1 MANLSDASGG
11 ATIYAKTP
19 EQIKKV
25 FEVLKETMEGGD
37 YGAWF
42 TNEVPDISPSDENLY
57 EGSVGFSGTGRWT
70 FQNTLSEL
78 PEKFGYK
85 FKNQPQEIEEFTW
98 WIDFNYI
105 DLETGC
111 EVFYQSVDEIYHT
124 AGDSIEKCTFTQM
137 DMENIHLSLF
147 NMCANGWDLID
158 ALEILLPY
166 MYEDEFQERDAELL
180 EELLDDVR
188 RNHLHYSTVQECL
201 KWLYKGLKKDDEIL
215 KALYAYWQQEGF
227 YHSFFGHGASDIDD
241 VLNSNL
247 DKDKLDQSI
256 HNSSCDLVSET
267 LGGIYEDYSEDY
279 LHLPYRDLNDLLEEA
294 GYPTLKY
301 SEFESINQRKYW
313 KGGK

>member
-1 MANLSDASGG
+1 MANLSDASGT
-11 ATIYAKTP
+11 ALIYAKTP

-25 FEVLKETMEGGD
+25 FKVLKETMENGD

-42 TNEVPDISPSDENLY
+42 SGEPEISPFDGNVM
-57 EGSVGFSGTGRWT
+57 EGEVQFSGTGRWT
-70 FQNTLSEL
+70 FQNTLSDL
-78 PEKFGYK
+78 PGIFNYK
-85 FKNQPQEIEEFTW
+85 FKGESQGIEEFTW

-111 EVFYQSVDEIYHT
+111 EVFYQAVDEIYHT
-124 AGDSIEKCTFTQM
+124 AGDSLKKCTFTQM
-137 DMENIHLSLF
+137 DLEDIHLSLY
-147 NMCANGWDLID
+147 NMCVNGWSLTD

-166 MYEDEFQERDAELL
+166 MYEDEFQERDAELM

-188 RNHLHYSTVQECL
+188 RNHLHWSTVQESL
-201 KWLYKGLKKDDEIL
+201 KWFYQNIKKDDEIL
-215 KALYAYWQQEGF
+215 KELFAYWQKEGF
-227 YHSFFGHGASDIDD
+227 YHSSFGYKSSDVD
-241 VLNSNL
+241 VLLNSDL
-247 DKDKLDQSI
+247 DKDELDQMI
-256 HNSSCDLVSET
+256 HNSSCTLVSET

-294 GYPTLKY
+294 GYPTLEY